1 MWMPRQTHPPT
12 DNRRDCPT
20 YLQKEIQKRSPL
32 HPSQKEDVRH
42 FVPSSLLH
50 FVRPEGLNSNGQL
63 SKSRRGLLPHT
74 IFPPWVALV
83 RVERK
88 VVGPSK
94 IEASVEDEFLG
105 AVAADK
111 DSSSSSNNK
120 RGWMMSREAGQTDG
134 RTKPI
139 TGRQRMDRGTG
150 RQHSSS
156 IKLRRKRSLIWL
168 SIGWLFFFFYSHV
181 PIIKINKAMNTS
193 TAIM

>member
-1 MWMPRQTHPPT
+1 M
-12 DNRRDCPT
+12 
-20 YLQKEIQKRSPL
+20 
-32 HPSQKEDVRH
+32 
-42 FVPSSLLH
+42 
-50 FVRPEGLNSNGQL
+50 
-63 SKSRRGLLPHT
+63 
-74 IFPPWVALV
+74 

-150 RQHSSS
+150 RQQQQYKVTEEAFAHLASYPMDGSSS
-156 IKLRRKRSLIWL
+156 S
-168 SIGWLFFFFYSHV
+168 S
-181 PIIKINKAMNTS
+181 S
-193 TAIM
+193 TPTYL

>member
-1 MWMPRQTHPPT
+1 M
-12 DNRRDCPT
+12 
-20 YLQKEIQKRSPL
+20 
-32 HPSQKEDVRH
+32 
-42 FVPSSLLH
+42 
-50 FVRPEGLNSNGQL
+50 
-63 SKSRRGLLPHT
+63 
-74 IFPPWVALV
+74 

-111 DSSSSSNNK
+111 DSSSSNNK

-150 RQHSSS
+150 RQQQYKVTEEAFAHLASYPMDGSSS
-156 IKLRRKRSLIWL
+156 
-168 SIGWLFFFFYSHV
+168 
-181 PIIKINKAMNTS
+181 S
-193 TAIM
+193 TPTYL

>member
-20 YLQKEIQKRSPL
+20 YLQKEIQKRTPPSISEGGRPPL
-32 HPSQKEDVRH
+32 RPVIVVAFRSAWGTQLKWTTEQV
-42 FVPSSLLH
+42 SS
-50 FVRPEGLNSNGQL
+50 S
-63 SKSRRGLLPHT
+63 SRSST
-74 IFPPWVALV
+74 IIPPWVALV

-120 RGWMMSREAGQTDG
+120 RGWMMSREAGHTDG

-150 RQHSSS
+150 RQQQYKVTEEAFAHLA
-156 IKLRRKRSLIWL
+156 IHWMALLLLLLPRT
-168 SIGWLFFFFYSHV
+168 Y
-181 PIIKINKAMNTS
+181 NKN
-193 TAIM
+193 